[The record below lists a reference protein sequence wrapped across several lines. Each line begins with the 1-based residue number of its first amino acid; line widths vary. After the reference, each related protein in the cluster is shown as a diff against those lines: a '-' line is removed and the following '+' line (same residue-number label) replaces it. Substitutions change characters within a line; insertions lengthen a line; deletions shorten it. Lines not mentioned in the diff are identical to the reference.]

1 MRKVVYYSLRLSTES
16 EIVGI
21 WPQLDVPQKYFKIP
35 NNFEILS
42 SRSFPEKSP
51 NLENFIFK
59 RSAKL
64 TDLLSSYLPDLDI
77 GVFVNQKF
85 RDLMSNFYVK
95 NFQLYNCSL
104 IANDKD
110 FTKRFAENPYFF
122 LHLIHVNEIVDFSKS
137 VFKDLKT
144 GEMIS
149 VDNEVQRSPFL
160 RPEKLFLKEAP
171 DLFRSPFNI
180 ALLVSES
187 LKKAMEEAN
196 ISGIWFEE
204 FKGNE
209 FYTEK

>member
-16 EIVGI
+16 EIVGT
-21 WPQLDVPQKYFKIP
+21 WPQLDVPQKYFKVP
-35 NNFEILS
+35 NNFEILW

-59 RSAKL
+59 NGSKI

-85 RDLMSNFYVK
+85 KDLILKFYIK
-95 NFQLYNCSL
+95 NFQFYNCSL
-104 IANDKD
+104 IAADND
-110 FTKRFAENPYFF
+110 FTKKLAEDTYFF

-144 GEMIS
+144 GEIIS
-149 VDNEVQRSPFL
+149 VDNEEQRSPFL
-160 RPEKLFLKEAP
+160 RPVKLFLKETP

-187 LKKAMEEAN
+187 LKKAIEEAN
-196 ISGIWFEE
+196 ISGVWFEE

-209 FYTEK
+209 FYTEE

>member
-16 EIVGI
+16 EIVGT
-21 WPQLDVPQKYFKIP
+21 WPQLDVPQKYFKVP

-59 RSAKL
+59 SGSKI

-85 RDLMSNFYVK
+85 KDLILKFYIK
-95 NFQLYNCSL
+95 NFQFYNCSL
-104 IANDKD
+104 IAADND
-110 FTKRFAENPYFF
+110 FTKKLAADTYFF

-144 GEMIS
+144 GEIIS
-149 VDNEVQRSPFL
+149 VDNEEQRSPFL
-160 RPEKLFLKEAP
+160 RPVKLFLKETP

-187 LKKAMEEAN
+187 LKKAIEEAN
-196 ISGIWFEE
+196 ISGVWFEE

-209 FYTEK
+209 FYTEE

>member
-1 MRKVVYYSLRLSTES
+1 MRKVIYYSLRLSTES
-16 EIVGI
+16 KIVGT

-35 NNFEILS
+35 NNFETLS
-42 SRSFPEKSP
+42 SRFFPEKSP

-59 RSAKL
+59 RGAKL

-85 RDLMSNFYVK
+85 RDLVSNFYVK

-104 IANDKD
+104 IAADKD
-110 FTKRFAENPYFF
+110 FAKKLAENPYFF

-149 VDNEVQRSPFL
+149 VDNEEQRSPFL
-160 RPEKLFLKEAP
+160 RPVKLFLKETP

-196 ISGIWFEE
+196 ISGVWFEE

-209 FYTEK
+209 FYIEE

>member
-16 EIVGI
+16 EIVGT
-21 WPQLDVPQKYFKIP
+21 WPQLDVPQKYFKVP

-59 RSAKL
+59 NGSKI

-85 RDLMSNFYVK
+85 KDLILKFYIK
-95 NFQLYNCSL
+95 NFQFYNCSL
-104 IANDKD
+104 IAADND
-110 FTKRFAENPYFF
+110 FTKKLAEDTYFF

-144 GEMIS
+144 GEIIS
-149 VDNEVQRSPFL
+149 VDNEEQRSPFL
-160 RPEKLFLKEAP
+160 RPVKLFLKETP

-187 LKKAMEEAN
+187 LKKAIEEAN
-196 ISGIWFEE
+196 ISGVWFEE

-209 FYTEK
+209 FYTEE

>member
-16 EIVGI
+16 EIVGT
-21 WPQLDVPQKYFKIP
+21 WPQLDVPQKYFKVP

-59 RSAKL
+59 SGSKI

-85 RDLMSNFYVK
+85 KDLILKFYIK
-95 NFQLYNCSL
+95 NFQFYNCSL
-104 IANDKD
+104 IAADND
-110 FTKRFAENPYFF
+110 FTKKLAEDTYFF

-144 GEMIS
+144 GEIIS
-149 VDNEVQRSPFL
+149 VDNEEQRSPFL
-160 RPEKLFLKEAP
+160 RPVKLFLKETP

-187 LKKAMEEAN
+187 LKKAIEEAN
-196 ISGIWFEE
+196 ISGVWFEE

-209 FYTEK
+209 FYTEE